1 MLVLKA
7 ARLEEAVKPVCP
19 VIGVQMTSPVT
30 VDFAAEATAEQRAA
44 AQAVVDAFDWSSD
57 AQAAWELE
65 KRRQEAIAWL
75 DSDTKEARAVRS
87 VLLVVMGEI
96 RALKAD
102 TPLPTRS
109 WTELKEYV
117 ANLIATGAGDPG
129 YTPDG
134 A

>member
-1 MLVLKA
+1 MDVL
-7 ARLEEAVKPVCP
+7 ARLTESVLAVCP
-19 VIGVQMTSPVT
+19 IYGVQRTDPVT
-30 VDFAAEATAEQRAA
+30 VDFATEATQEQRSA
-44 AQAVVDAFDWSSD
+44 AQAVVDAFDWSSQ

>member
-1 MLVLKA
+1 MLDLKA
-7 ARLEEAVKPVCP
+7 ARLEESVREVCP
-19 VIGVQMTSPVT
+19 VVGVQMTSPVT
-30 VDFAAEATAEQRAA
+30 VDFAAEATAEERAA
-44 AQAVVDAFDWSSD
+44 AQAVVNSFDWSSD

-65 KRRQEAIAWL
+65 KRRQEASAWL

-129 YTPDG
+129 YNPDG

>member
-1 MLVLKA
+1 MDAIQRLHETIA
-7 ARLEEAVKPVCP
+7 AVAPIR
-19 VIGVQMTSPVT
+19 GVSVGA
-30 VDFAAEATAEQRAA
+30 DDSISINFDDAATTEQREA
-44 AQAVVDAFDWSSD
+44 AQNALNAFDSSPQ

-75 DSDTKEARAVRS
+75 DSDTKDARAVRS

-117 ANLIATGAGDPG
+117 ANLIATGAGDLG
-129 YTPDG
+129 YNPDG

>member
-1 MLVLKA
+1 MDAIQRLHETIASVAPIRGVSVSSGNSVFINFDDA
-7 ARLEEAVKPVCP
+7 AT
-19 VIGVQMTSPVT
+19 Q
-30 VDFAAEATAEQRAA
+30 EQRTA
-44 AQAVVDAFDWSSD
+44 AQYALDEFDWSAE
-57 AQAAWELE
+57 AQAAWERE

-75 DSDTKEARAVRS
+75 DSDAKEARAVRS